1 MQRMRTLHP
10 FRMLVSL
17 GLVVITATSC
27 SDSKNDSPA
36 PNPTAKAPSVTTGA
50 ASDISYTTAKA
61 TVTLTDTGTKAV
73 TQWGLVYATTANP
86 ALGASTVAATGRL
99 TGSQTLSLSGLAEN
113 TTYHVRAFATNAV
126 GTSYGSDISF
136 TTLEQVA
143 PPTLSLALAVP
154 PDPTYAALYGRVV
167 SPSSSVINSVKL
179 DLSQSASFSPSTALP
194 DPSLGTDGYFAQNL
208 NNLTSGRTYYVR
220 LRATDAGGRTSE
232 KTIQFTTP

>member
-1 MQRMRTLHP
+1 MLRMKNHLP
-10 FRMLVSL
+10 FRMLM
-17 GLVVITATSC
+17 LVVALAWAASGC
-27 SDSKNDSPA
+27 KDSQTDTPA
-36 PNPTAKAPSVTTGA
+36 PTPKAPTVQTGA
-50 ASDISYTTAKA
+50 VSDISQTTAKA
-61 TVTLTDTGTKAV
+61 SVSLTDTGTKAV
-73 TQWGLVYATTANP
+73 TQWGLVYGTAANP
-86 ALGASTVAATGRL
+86 AVGSGTQVAATGRL
-99 TGSQTLSLSGLAEN
+99 TGSQTLNLSGLAEK
-113 TTYHVRAFATNAV
+113 TTYHVRAFATSVV

-167 SPSSSVINSVKL
+167 SPSGSALSSVKL

>member
-1 MQRMRTLHP
+1 MLRMTNHLP
-10 FRMLVSL
+10 FRILMLA
-17 GLVVITATSC
+17 ATLAWVTSGC
-27 SDSKNDSPA
+27 KDSQTDTPA
-36 PNPTAKAPSVTTGA
+36 PTPKAPVVQTGA
-50 ASDISYTTAKA
+50 VSDITQTTAKT
-61 TVTLTDTGTKAV
+61 TVSLTDTGTKAV
-73 TQWGLVYATTANP
+73 TQWGLVYSTAANP
-86 ALGASTVAATGRL
+86 AVGSGTLAAATGRL
-99 TGSQTLSLSGLAEN
+99 TGSQTLSLSGLAEK
-113 TTYHVRAFATNAV
+113 TTYHVRAFATSVV

-167 SPSSSVINSVKL
+167 SPSGSALSSVKL

>member
-1 MQRMRTLHP
+1 MLRMTNPLPFRTL
-10 FRMLVSL
+10 MLV
-17 GLVVITATSC
+17 ATLTWAASGC
-27 SDSKNDSPA
+27 KDSQTDTPA
-36 PNPTAKAPSVTTGA
+36 PAPKAPVVQTGA
-50 ASDISYTTAKA
+50 VSDITQTTAK
-61 TVTLTDTGTKAV
+61 VSVSLTDTGTKAV
-73 TQWGLVYATTANP
+73 TQWGLVYGTAANP
-86 ALGASTVAATGRL
+86 AVGSGTTATATGRL
-99 TGSQTLSLSGLAEN
+99 TGSQTLSLSGLAEK
-113 TTYHVRAFATNAV
+113 TTYHVRAFATSTV

-136 TTLEQVA
+136 TTLEQIA

-167 SPSSSVINSVKL
+167 SPSGSALSSVKL

-208 NNLTSGRTYYVR
+208 NNLTSGHTYYVR